1 MNINIRLVISLF
13 LLAGFLTVACLD
25 DFNRSNNPMYYNPT
39 FSIPIGPLS
48 YTLEDIMPPEALE
61 NQIIDT
67 STIGDSIPL
76 IIYNGSMFFENPR
89 LGFDTLFTGTMDL
102 SSISPNME
110 YAQSLMF
117 RMNYSNEIPTDLAVQ
132 MYYYIGNQLVDS
144 LFENGRFWIAQA
156 VQDQDGITTVPI
168 SGREEV
174 YVDSSR
180 IENMVQVTNFELAI
194 HVETYREGLGRIRV
208 YSDYGFDLQLAMRA
222 ELLVPFE

>member
-1 MNINIRLVISLF
+1 MNTRIHLVIYFF
-13 LLAGFLTVACLD
+13 LLTGFLTVACLD
-25 DFNRSNNPMYYNPT
+25 DFNRLNDPMYYNPT
-39 FSIPIGPLS
+39 FSVPIGPLS
-48 YTLEDIMPPEALE
+48 YTLDDIMPPEALE

-76 IIYNGSMFFENPR
+76 IIYNGSLFFENPR
-89 LGFDTLFTGTMDL
+89 LGFDTLFTGAMNL

-117 RMNYSNEIPTDLAVQ
+117 RINYSNEIPTDLAVQ

-156 VQDQDGITTVPI
+156 IQDPDGITTVPI
-168 SGREEV
+168 SGREEL
-174 YVDSSR
+174 YVDSTR
-180 IENMVQVTNFELAI
+180 IENMMQVTNFELAI
-194 HVETYREGLGRIRV
+194 HLETYREGLDQIRV